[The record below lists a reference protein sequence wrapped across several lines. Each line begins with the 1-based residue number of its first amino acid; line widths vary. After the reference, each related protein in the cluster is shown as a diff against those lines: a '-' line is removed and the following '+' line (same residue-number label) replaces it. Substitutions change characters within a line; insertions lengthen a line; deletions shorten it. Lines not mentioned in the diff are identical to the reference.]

1 MTKIFEKD
9 GNRIIVADDATLT
22 DWPGHTEEAQTE
34 GEAMALR
41 NKLLQE
47 SDWTQLTDSPADK
60 AEWAAYRQAL
70 RDITDQTGFPNSI
83 TWPTEPE

>member
-1 MTKIFEKD
+1 MTKVFEKD

-22 DWPGHTEEAQTE
+22 DWPGYTEEVTTE
-34 GEAMALR
+34 GEAWALR

-60 AEWAAYRQAL
+60 AEWAVYRQAL
-70 RDITDQTGFPNSI
+70 RDITDQAGFPARH
-83 TWPTEPE
+83 PMAH